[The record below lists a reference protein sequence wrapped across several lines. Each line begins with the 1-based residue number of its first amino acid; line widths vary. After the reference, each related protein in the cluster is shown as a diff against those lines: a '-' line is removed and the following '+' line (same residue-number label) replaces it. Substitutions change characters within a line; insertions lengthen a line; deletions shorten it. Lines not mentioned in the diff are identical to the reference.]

1 MEKAT
6 IQGRLARAV
15 RARREAMH
23 ISQESF
29 ADSIGMHRAYYSS
42 LERGQR
48 NITIQT
54 LARVAEGLQIT
65 IAALAKEA
73 AI

>member
-6 IQGRLARAV
+6 VQGRLARAV
-15 RARREAMH
+15 RARREAMQ

-42 LERGQR
+42 LERGKR

-54 LARVAEGLQIT
+54 LAKVAEGLQIT

>member
-1 MEKAT
+1 MNKAT
-6 IQGRLARAV
+6 VQARLARAV
-15 RARREAMH
+15 RARREAMN

-42 LERGQR
+42 LERGTR
-48 NITIQT
+48 NVTLQT
-54 LARVAEGLQIT
+54 LARIAEGLRVT
-65 IAALAKEA
+65 IATLAKDA